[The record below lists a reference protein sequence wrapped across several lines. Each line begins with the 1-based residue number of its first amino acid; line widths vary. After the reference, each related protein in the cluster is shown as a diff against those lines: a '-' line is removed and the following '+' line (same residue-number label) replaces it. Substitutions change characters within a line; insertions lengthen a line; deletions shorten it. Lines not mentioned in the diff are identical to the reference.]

1 MDPKVW
7 CWPVTRKGGGKGTKA
22 YRLAP
27 DSLSC
32 VVLEGAGLR
41 QLSSIWTNGVRVL
54 WCFTLVGMLTV
65 CPEVM
70 RAQDELLRGPVV
82 RSLSFSGNRAIDDFT
97 LRISIGTSQS
107 SSFARWGIL
116 RWLGLG
122 EKRYFDE
129 TEFRRD
135 SARIVLL
142 YQRSGFR
149 DVEVD
154 MDANYSGDDV
164 HLRFFIDE
172 GEPIRIRTLE
182 VSGLDDIAEERE
194 VLGSLP
200 LRVGDPFNLL
210 LVRASQDS
218 IGAFLRNRGY
228 PYAEIYP
235 TYRADTAA
243 HSATVGF
250 LADPGPRARVAAVD
264 VIGAREIDENV
275 IRQAMSIR
283 AGDWYSERGIYR
295 SQIELY
301 RMNLFN
307 LVAVGLADS
316 TDLALRDTMVTVQ
329 VNVAEA
335 ALHQIRFGPGYGTI
349 DCFRALGAWTAY
361 DFLGGGRT
369 FDVSARVSKLGA
381 TRGGL
386 QDNLCRSL
394 QSEPEERRSPNYNV
408 TASLTEPFFL
418 SRNTSASLSF
428 TAERYSELQA
438 FLRRSVGGEVS
449 FTWRTPIGVPV
460 TALYGLSRAR
470 TDADQAIFCY
480 FLNVCLEEDTE
491 VYKDWLLRSEVGLQF
506 TWDRSNSPLNPTR
519 GFRLTGDVRHASRA
533 LGSDSLVQFTRG
545 TVELAAYHRVARRG
559 VFAWRIR
566 LAAVRSPRPDRFLT
580 PDDRLYGG
588 GSNSL
593 RGFSHNELGPIVR
606 VIDETFPVSDSA
618 VLNSLDREGVTSYRI
633 RRSATGGDRL
643 AFANAEYR
651 FPLPVF
657 SGRVFGAVFVD
668 AGLVY
673 QHAQE
678 GGAILDIL
686 DEHFRVTPGFGFRVA
701 SPLGPMRLDVGYN
714 PYPPQASP
722 QWYGETVEELSGGER
737 VYELRPLPLLANVAP
752 ETGFLGRFRLHFSVG
767 QAF

>member
-1 MDPKVW
+1 M
-7 CWPVTRKGGGKGTKA
+7 GTKA
-22 YRLAP
+22 YRLAL

-32 VVLEGAGLR
+32 EVFGGASLR
-41 QLSSIWTNGVRVL
+41 RLSRMRAAKVQILS
-54 WCFTLVGMLTV
+54 CFALLGMLAA
-65 CPEVM
+65 CPKLM
-70 RAQDELLRGPVV
+70 HAQDELFRGPVV
-82 RSLSFSGNRAIDDFT
+82 RSLSFSGNHAIDDFM

-122 EKRYFDE
+122 EKRYFNE

-142 YQRSGFR
+142 YQRTGFR
-149 DVEVD
+149 DVKVD

-172 GEPIRIRTLE
+172 GEPIRITTLD
-182 VSGLDDIAEERE
+182 VSGMADIAEEQE
-194 VLGSLP
+194 VLGRLP

-218 IGAFLRNRGY
+218 IGAMLRNRGY

-235 TYRADTAA
+235 TYQADTAA

-250 LADPGPRARVAAVD
+250 LADPGPRARVVAVD
-264 VIGAREIDENV
+264 VLGAQKIDEDV
-275 IRQAMSIR
+275 IRQTMSIH
-283 AGDWYSERGIYR
+283 AGDWYSDRDLYR
-295 SQIELY
+295 SQIDLY

-307 LVAVGLADS
+307 LVAVGLAD
-316 TDLALRDTMVTVQ
+316 TVDLALRDTAVTVQ

-369 FDVSARVSKLGA
+369 FDLSARVSKLGA
-381 TRGGL
+381 TNGGL
-386 QDNLCRSL
+386 QNNVCRSL
-394 QSEPEERRSPNYNV
+394 QNEPVERRSPNYNV

-418 SRNTSASLSF
+418 SRNTSAAISF

-438 FLRRSVGGEVS
+438 FLRQSIGGEVS
-449 FTWRTPIGVPV
+449 LTWRTPIGVPL
-460 TALYGLSRAR
+460 TAFYGLSQAK
-470 TDADQAIFCY
+470 TDAENAIFCY
-480 FLNVCLEEDTE
+480 FLNVCQEDDAA
-491 VYKDWLLRSEVGLQF
+491 VYADWLLRSEVGLQLA
-506 TWDRSNSPLNPTR
+506 WDRSDSPLNPTR
-519 GFRLTGDVRHASRA
+519 GFRLTGDVRYASRS

-545 TVELAAYHRVARRG
+545 MVELAAYHRVARRS
-559 VFAWRIR
+559 VFSWRVR
-566 LAAVRSPRPDRFLT
+566 LAAVHSPSGFLT

-588 GSNSL
+588 GSNSV

-606 VIDETFPVSDSA
+606 VIDETFPVGSVVVDT
-618 VLNSLDREGVTSYRI
+618 LSLDGVAGYRI

-651 FPLPVF
+651 FPLPVL
-657 SGRVFGAVFVD
+657 SGRVFGALFVD

-673 QHAQE
+673 EHDTSSR
-678 GGAILDIL
+678 AILELL
-686 DEHFRVTPGFGFRVA
+686 DEHFRVTPGFGFRVT
-701 SPLGPMRLDVGYN
+701 SPLGPMRLDIGYN

-722 QWYGETVEELSGGER
+722 EWYAETVEELPGGDR
-737 VYELRPLPLLANVAP
+737 SYVLHALPLLQNVAP
-752 ETGFLGRFRLHFSVG
+752 ATEFLGRFRLHFSVG